1 MATLEKI
8 RNNAKW
14 ALIIFIGLAMFAFVF
29 DGFFRSGSVFFNSRK
44 EKVIIVNGESVK
56 IQDYQSR
63 VETALDNYKRQSQNA
78 DQSDALTGQIRESVY
93 NELVGTMLLEQECE
107 KTGVSVG
114 KAELYDMVVGN
125 NIAQEIQQIPA
136 FKNSQT
142 GVFDRN
148 LVLQFLQTIESDD
161 YSGFSNEEILAI
173 QSEKEN
179 WAMLEKNIANSKKLA
194 KLNYLI
200 TGALA
205 TNSAEAKA
213 DYENNSASVNFE
225 YASLPLNSVSDSLV
239 TVSSSEIKKLYEQKK
254 NSFKQEG
261 GKVIDYIAVNI
272 LPSESDYQ
280 VVKEDIEKVKNELES
295 ATGEVAEIIR
305 EKSEAPF
312 YDVYASTS
320 SLTPEE
326 IAFVSN
332 ATVGMMEG
340 PALINDT
347 YKLYKLLGVKT
358 APDSIK
364 LNLLMLPEI
373 DEATLT
379 HLTDSLIGV
388 VKGGK
393 SFADM
398 ALEVTGGQSNGDIGW
413 QTETSLAQVRDG
425 KFAQDLFE
433 AKLNE
438 PFVLKTLQGQY
449 FVQVVEKTKPVSK
462 YKLGVVQIKV
472 VPSTNTQNIAYNAL
486 NQFLSNNR
494 NIESF
499 KKNASEHGYICQ
511 TDVFVTE
518 KQYSVANIDNS
529 RQVIK
534 WAFDNKKGNVSEIFE
549 CKDYFVVAALEGT
562 TRDGILPLK
571 DCEDQ
576 LKRELM
582 TGKKG
587 EKIVADLAAKK
598 LSTFEEY
605 SAVMNQGAQ
614 EVVYLTFSQDYISGI
629 GREPIVNAK
638 AIPANVGDVVG
649 PFAGKQAVYVLH
661 ITDKKTSETP
671 YDEASQKMK
680 LNSEKMMTV
689 VSGLRSL
696 ELLKQ
701 GAKIEDYRIRF
712 F

>member
-56 IQDYQSR
+56 IQDYQTR
-63 VETALDNYKRQSQNA
+63 VERALEIYKAQSQNA
-78 DQSDALTGQIRESVY
+78 EQTDEVVGQIRESIF

-107 KTGVSVG
+107 KTGVAVG
-114 KAELYDMVVGN
+114 KAELYDMVVGD
-125 NIAQEIQQIPA
+125 NISPEIQQISA
-136 FKNSQT
+136 FQNPQT
-142 GVFDRN
+142 GQFDRN
-148 LVLQFLQTIESDD
+148 IVLQFLQTIESDD
-161 YSGFSNEEILAI
+161 FSGMPDDQIIAI
-173 QSEKEN
+173 QNEKEN
-179 WAMLEKNIANSKKLA
+179 WVLMEKSIADSKKLA

-200 TGALA
+200 AGALV
-205 TNSAEAKA
+205 TNSVEAKA
-213 DYENNSASVNFE
+213 EYDENSVNVNFDF
-225 YASLPLNSVSDSLV
+225 AAIPLSSVADSLV
-239 TVSSSEIKKLYEQKK
+239 NVSSSEIKKLYEQKK
-254 NSFKQEG
+254 NSFKQDG

-272 LPSESDYQ
+272 LPSEQDYND
-280 VVKEDIEKVKNELES
+280 VKEDMDKIKGELETS
-295 ATGEVAEIIR
+295 QEVAAIIN
-305 EKSEAPF
+305 EKSAVP
-312 YDVYASTS
+312 YLDVFASTANM
-320 SLTPEE
+320 TPEQ
-326 IAFVSN
+326 IVFVQS
-332 ATVGMMEG
+332 ASVGAIDG
-340 PALINDT
+340 PTLNNDT
-347 YKLYKLLGVKT
+347 YSLYKLVDVKQ

-373 DEATLT
+373 EEATLT

-413 QTETSLAQVRDG
+413 QTETSLAQARDG
-425 KFAQDLFE
+425 QFAQDLFN

-438 PFVLKTLQGQY
+438 VFVLKTLQGRY
-449 FVQVVEKTKPVSK
+449 FVQVVEKTKPVTK

-494 NIESF
+494 SIEKF
-499 KKNASEHGYICQ
+499 KSNAEANGYTCQ
-511 TDVFVTE
+511 TDVLVNE
-518 KQYSVANIDNS
+518 KQYSIANIGNS

-534 WAFDNKKGNVSEIFE
+534 WAFDHKKGDVSEIME
-549 CKDYFVVAALEGT
+549 CKDYFIVAALEGT
-562 TRDGILPLK
+562 ARSGVLPLK

-576 LKRELM
+576 LRRELLVE
-582 TGKKG
+582 KKG
-587 EKIVADLAAKK
+587 ERIVKDLLAKN
-598 LSTFEEY
+598 LSSFDNY
-605 SAVMNQGAQ
+605 RQAMNPGAS
-614 EVVYLTFSQDYISGI
+614 EVVYLTFNQDYISGI
-629 GREPIVNAK
+629 GREPIINAK
-638 AIPANVGDVVG
+638 AIPANVGDLIG

-661 ITDKKTSETP
+661 ITDKKTSDTP
-671 YDEASQKMK
+671 YDETTQKVR
-680 LNSEKMMTV
+680 LNSDKSMQVMT
-689 VSGLRSL
+689 GLRSF